1 MRYLFWHPESEC
13 LFDEDLGE
21 DNAWPDPLV
30 MDVTGEPEWEARF
43 KEQQAMNIQTA
54 AAPAANPTGA
64 QIFELIPKVMAD
76 VGAIEKARRNEQQ
89 KYFFRGID
97 DVFAAFQ
104 PVLAKHR
111 IFYVPEVLDK
121 EVTERE
127 TKSGST
133 LIYTTLAVGYTFYA
147 PDGSNVRAV
156 VVGEAMDSG
165 DKSSNKAMSAAL
177 KYALLQIFCV
187 PTEANED
194 ADAQTHEIKPI
205 ANGNKQTSNAR
216 REEQDQAEDLLTPAQ
231 AGAIRGMVAKLT
243 GVHHLDEGD
252 IRAKIKNLTAGRTD
266 TPAALTN
273 AEAAKVIT
281 SFQQWIAELDQK
293 QKSKT
298 TAR

>member
-1 MRYLFWHPESEC
+1 MS
-13 LFDEDLGE
+13 
-21 DNAWPDPLV
+21 
-30 MDVTGEPEWEARF
+30 
-43 KEQQAMNIQTA
+43 
-54 AAPAANPTGA
+54 A
-64 QIFELIPKVMAD
+64 QIYELIPKVMAE

-111 IFYVPEVLDK
+111 VFYVPEVLDK
-121 EVTERE
+121 DVTERE

-133 LIYTTLAVGYTFYA
+133 LIYTTLAVAYTFYA

-194 ADAQTHEIKPI
+194 ADAQTHEIKPKAAAAPRSEPVKI
-205 ANGNKQTSNAR
+205 EAR
-216 REEQDQAEDLLTPAQ
+216 FEESASPTLFWSLQREYNVPKEQAQ
-231 AGAIRGMVAKLT
+231 AIAAAHGQDWKTAVAKLKALIPEL
-243 GVHHLDEGD
+243 HREQ
-252 IRAKIKNLTAGRTD
+252 AK
-266 TPAALTN
+266 AA
-273 AEAAKVIT
+273 A
-281 SFQQWIAELDQK
+281 
-293 QKSKT
+293 
-298 TAR
+298 